1 MHETQF
7 RRQLHDPHQREVLS
21 PIIHAMVVAVLRLVD
36 NIQDR
41 LGAHEVDTI
50 IHAAKNAV
58 ILMSLSDLSVQ
69 NLQALSIIAFNDV
82 SDSIA

>member
-1 MHETQF
+1 MG
-7 RRQLHDPHQREVLS
+7 

-36 NIQDR
+36 NIQSR
-41 LGAHEVDTI
+41 LAPHEADTI
-50 IHAAKNAV
+50 LYAARNAV
-58 ILMSLSDLSVQ
+58 ILTSLSDLSVQ